1 PEYGPLGATS
11 PTSFAN
17 VDLAQVATPAAP
29 ASGFS
34 RLFASAVDSQLWY
47 ELPTGRL
54 IPVSQQAKLQLWS
67 VVSTDLVNGIAAATG
82 AWTDLTTNTAFS
94 TEDSASLVEVSV
106 QATIQV
112 VMGGAAG
119 TVGLRLSLDTDSRIA
134 DIVQIDDALLPT
146 LQQPG
151 AKKLNADGTISVT
164 PPGPIAPPPKS
175 ADQQSVAAWAN
186 SATPLVTPAIAQAI
200 ARLLGAL

>member
-119 TVGLRLSLDTDSRIA
+119 TVGLRLSLDNDSRIA
-134 DIVQIDDALLPT
+134 DLAAKVFTSSQDDFVCGNAALKIDQLATGGHNLKLEYFASQAAT
-146 LQQPG
+146 LF
-151 AKKLNADGTISVT
+151 LR
-164 PPGPIAPPPKS
+164 
-175 ADQQSVAAWAN
+175 AASTN
-186 SATPLVTPAIAQAI
+186 FES
-200 ARLLGAL
+200 